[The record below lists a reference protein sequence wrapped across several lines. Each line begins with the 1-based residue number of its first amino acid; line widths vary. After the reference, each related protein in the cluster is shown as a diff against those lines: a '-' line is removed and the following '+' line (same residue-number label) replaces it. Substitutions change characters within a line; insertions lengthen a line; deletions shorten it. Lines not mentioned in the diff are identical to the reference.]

1 MMKRSRYTALAVM
14 AVSTV
19 LVACSGLPDL
29 GNSKRAA
36 AREEDRAGRINLS
49 IGDKPLEA
57 DPEMVD
63 VAVILPDSRVIE
75 QWPQAGAT
83 ASKVVGH
90 VAAGANFEIAWRVNA
105 GDGSSTNAAL
115 TSAPVASRDAIFVM
129 DAGQNVRAF
138 ALEDGARRWSV
149 SLKSGSRRDQ
159 RSFGGGIAIAD
170 DLVIATSGYGFA
182 VALDIETGEE
192 RWRREFAGPTTGAP
206 TIKDDRAF
214 IVSQNNEI
222 FALRVADGSLEWS
235 DQAISESARV
245 LSSPSPAAVE
255 ELVVVPY
262 SSGEV
267 IAYLGLNGRRLW
279 TDALVRTGRFTPISS
294 INDISSRPV
303 LSSGLVFASSQ
314 SGLTTA
320 IDGRSGQRVWS
331 QPIGS
336 VFAPS
341 ITGEYLFLSG
351 VEGQVVCM
359 AVNNGAVIWATQLQ
373 RFGNEKKKSGR
384 ITYAGPIIASN
395 RVIVASSKGE
405 LVAMSPQTGE
415 ETARLKLGAPV
426 FLEPIA
432 VGDKLI
438 ILTDEGRLIAVR

>member
-1 MMKRSRYTALAVM
+1 MIKRPLSVSLAVFMM
-14 AVSTV
+14 AGLLS
-19 LVACSGLPDL
+19 ACSVLDL
-29 GNSKRAA
+29 GREKREEAKA
-36 AREEDRAGRINLS
+36 EDRAGRINLA

-63 VAVILPDSRVIE
+63 VAVILPDSRVME

-83 ASKVVGH
+83 ANKVVGH
-90 VAAGANFEIAWRVNA
+90 VTAGANFEIAWRANA
-105 GDGSSTNAAL
+105 GSGSSRNAAL
-115 TSAPVASRDAIFVM
+115 TSPPVANRDTIFVI
-129 DAGQNVRAF
+129 DSSQTVRAF
-138 ALEDGARRWSV
+138 SVEDGSRLWSVALE
-149 SLKSGSRRDQ
+149 SGSRRDK
-159 RSFGGGIAIAD
+159 RSFGGGIAVAGD
-170 DLVIATSGYGFA
+170 VVIATSSYGFA

-192 RWRREFAGPTTGAP
+192 KWRRAFSGPTTGAP
-206 TIKDDRAF
+206 TIKDGRAF
-214 IVSQNNEI
+214 ILSQNNEI
-222 FALRVADGSLEWS
+222 FALSVTDGTLEWS

-255 ELVVVPY
+255 ELVVVPF

-267 IAYLGLNGRRLW
+267 IAYLALNGRRLW
-279 TDALVRTGRFTPISS
+279 TDALVRTGRFTPISA

-303 LSSGLVFASSQ
+303 LSSGLVFASNQ

-336 VFAPS
+336 VFAPT
-341 ITGEYLFLSG
+341 IAGEYLFVSG

-373 RFGNEKKKSGR
+373 RFGNERKKSGR
-384 ITYAGPIIASN
+384 ITYAGPIVASN
-395 RVIVASSKGE
+395 QIIVASSKGE
-405 LVAMSPQTGE
+405 LVALSPQTGE

>member
-1 MMKRSRYTALAVM
+1 MISRSTYSVFATLAF
-14 AVSTV
+14 ATLLAGCSV
-19 LVACSGLPDL
+19 LDL
-29 GNSKRAA
+29 GRERRAA
-36 AREEDRAGRINLS
+36 EREEDRAGRINLAL
-49 IGDKPLEA
+49 GDKPLEA

-63 VAVILPDSRVIE
+63 VAVILPDSRVLAE
-75 QWPQAGAT
+75 WPQAGAT

-90 VAAGANFEIAWRVNA
+90 VAAAENLEIAWRVNA
-105 GDGSSTNAAL
+105 GQGSGQNAAL
-115 TSAPVASRDAIFVM
+115 TASPVANRDTVFLI

-138 ALEDGARRWSV
+138 SVETGARLWSV
-149 SLKSGSRRDQ
+149 GLDSGSRRDK
-159 RSFGGGIAIAD
+159 RSFGGGIAVAGD
-170 DLVIATSGYGFA
+170 VVIATSGYGFA
-182 VALDIETGEE
+182 VALDVETGEE
-192 RWRREFAGPTTGAP
+192 KWRRDFSGPTTGAP
-206 TIKDDRAF
+206 TIKDGRAF
-214 IVSQNNEI
+214 ILSQNNEV
-222 FALRVADGSLEWS
+222 FALSVADGSLEWS

-267 IAYLGLNGRRLW
+267 IAYLALNGRRLW

-336 VFAPS
+336 VFAPA
-341 ITGEYLFLSG
+341 IAGEYLFVSG

-359 AVNNGAVIWATQLQ
+359 AANNGAVIWATQLD
-373 RFGNEKKKSGR
+373 RFGNERKKSGR
-384 ITYAGPIIASN
+384 ITYAGPIVASN
-395 RVIVASSKGE
+395 RVIVLSSKGE
-405 LVAMSPQTGE
+405 LVALSPQTGE
-415 ETARLKLGAPV
+415 EAARLKLGASV

>member
-1 MMKRSRYTALAVM
+1 MIKRSLYTGLAVFM
-14 AVSTV
+14 MSG
-19 LVACSGLPDL
+19 LLSACSVLDIGRE
-29 GNSKRAA
+29 K
-36 AREEDRAGRINLS
+36 REEAKAEDKAGRIDLA

-57 DPEMVD
+57 DPDMVD
-63 VAVILPDSRVIE
+63 VAVILPDARVME

-90 VAAGANFEIAWRVNA
+90 VTAGEALEIAWRADA
-105 GDGSSTNAAL
+105 GSGSGRNAAL
-115 TSAPVASRDAIFVM
+115 TAPPVANRDTVFVI
-129 DAGQNVRAF
+129 DASQTVRAF
-138 ALEDGARRWSV
+138 SVENGNRLWSV
-149 SLKSGSRRDQ
+149 SLESGSRRDK
-159 RSFGGGIAIAD
+159 RSFGGGIAVAGD
-170 DLVIATSGYGFA
+170 VVIATSSYGFA
-182 VALDIETGEE
+182 VALDVATGEE
-192 RWRREFAGPTTGAP
+192 KWRRVFSGPTTGAP
-206 TIKDDRAF
+206 TIKDGRAF
-214 IVSQNNEI
+214 ILSQNNEI
-222 FALRVADGSLEWS
+222 FALSVADGTLEWT

-267 IAYLGLNGRRLW
+267 IAYLALNGRRLW
-279 TDALVRTGRFTPISS
+279 TDALVRTGRFTPISA

-303 LSSGLVFASSQ
+303 LSAGLVFASSQ

-341 ITGEYLFLSG
+341 IVGEYLFVSG

-359 AVNNGAVIWATQLQ
+359 AANNGAVIWATQLQ
-373 RFGNEKKKSGR
+373 RFGNERKKSGR
-384 ITYAGPIIASN
+384 ITYAGPIVASN
-395 RVIVASSKGE
+395 QIIVASSKGE
-405 LVAMSPQTGE
+405 LVALSPQTGE

>member
-1 MMKRSRYTALAVM
+1 MMKRSRFSSLAVM
-14 AVSTV
+14 AASAV
-19 LVACSGLPDL
+19 LAACSGLPDF
-29 GNSKRAA
+29 GRSQRAA
-36 AREEDRAGRINLS
+36 EREEDRAGRINLS

-63 VAVILPDSRVIE
+63 VAVILPDSRVLE

-90 VAAGANFEIAWRVNA
+90 VAAGANFEIAWRANA
-105 GDGSSTNAAL
+105 GEGSSTNAAL
-115 TSAPVASRDAIFVM
+115 TAAPVANRDTIFVM

-149 SLKSGSRRDQ
+149 SLKSGSRRDR
-159 RSFGGGIAIAD
+159 RSFGGGIAVAD

-206 TIKDDRAF
+206 TIKDGRAF

-222 FALRVADGSLEWS
+222 FALKVADGSLEWS

-341 ITGEYLFLSG
+341 VTGEYLFLSG

-359 AVNNGAVIWATQLQ
+359 AINNGAVIWATQLQ

-384 ITYAGPIIASN
+384 ITYAGPIVASN
-395 RVIVASSKGE
+395 QVIVASSKGE
-405 LVAMSPQTGE
+405 LVALSPQTGE

-438 ILTDEGRLIAVR
+438 ILTDAGRLIAVR

>member
-1 MMKRSRYTALAVM
+1 MIKRPFYIGLSV
-14 AVSTV
+14 V
-19 LVACSGLPDL
+19 LMSGLLTACSVLDFGR
-29 GNSKRAA
+29 SEREATRA
-36 AREEDRAGRINLS
+36 EDRAGRIDLA

-63 VAVILPDSRVIE
+63 VAVILPDSRLLE
-75 QWPQAGAT
+75 EWPQTGAT

-90 VAAGANFEIAWRVNA
+90 VAAGADLEIAWRANA
-105 GDGSSTNAAL
+105 GSGTSRNSAL
-115 TSAPVASRDAIFVM
+115 TSPPVANRDTVFVI
-129 DAGQNVRAF
+129 DSSQTVRAF
-138 ALEDGARRWSV
+138 SVENGSRRWSV
-149 SLKSGSRRDQ
+149 ALKSGSRRDR
-159 RSFGGGIAIAD
+159 RSFGGGIAVAGD
-170 DLVIATSGYGFA
+170 VVIATSSYGFA
-182 VALDIETGEE
+182 VALDVETGEE
-192 RWRREFAGPTTGAP
+192 KWRRAFAGPTTGAP
-206 TIKDDRAF
+206 TIKDGRAF
-214 IVSQNNEI
+214 ILSQNNEI
-222 FALRVADGSLEWS
+222 FALSVADGSLEWT

-267 IAYLGLNGRRLW
+267 IAYLALNGRRLW
-279 TDALVRTGRFTPISS
+279 TDALVRTGRFTPISA
-294 INDISSRPV
+294 INDVSSRPV
-303 LSSGLVFASSQ
+303 LSSGLVFASNQ

-336 VFAPS
+336 VFAPAVA
-341 ITGEYLFLSG
+341 GEYIFVSG
-351 VEGQVVCM
+351 VEGQIVCM
-359 AVNNGAVIWATQLQ
+359 AANNGAVLWATQLR
-373 RFGNEKKKSGR
+373 RFSNEKKKSGR

-395 RVIVASSKGE
+395 QIIVASSKGE
-405 LVAMSPQTGE
+405 LVALSPQTGE